1 MNRTFKKT
9 IEKHPLSISSSIEDS
24 SQDFSP
30 KYNTKK
36 KEYHSKTFKD
46 YHVNNLVDEN
56 KKNINLENK
65 NQPFPQ
71 FSLNVNNP
79 KSASSI
85 NHLTKMVIYFAMGI
99 LSKSGNSIIQLKKEF
114 EKKYKKKIRI
124 NDRKKKLFLVL
135 ISNTFIFDQ

>member
-1 MNRTFKKT
+1 MSPLT
-9 IEKHPLSISSSIEDS
+9 ISNSKPLARNFLRKREGA
-24 SQDFSP
+24 
-30 KYNTKK
+30 
-36 KEYHSKTFKD
+36 SKSD
-46 YHVNNLVDEN
+46 PIALVNC
-56 KKNINLENK
+56 
-65 NQPFPQ
+65 
-71 FSLNVNNP
+71 LNVNNP

-114 EKKYKKKIRI
+114 EIKYKKKIRI

>member
-1 MNRTFKKT
+1 MS
-9 IEKHPLSISSSIEDS
+9 PLALS
-24 SQDFSP
+24 
-30 KYNTKK
+30 N
-36 KEYHSKTFKD
+36 SKPLARNPLRKREGASKSD
-46 YHVNNLVDEN
+46 PIALVNC
-56 KKNINLENK
+56 
-65 NQPFPQ
+65 
-71 FSLNVNNP
+71 LNVNNP

>member
-1 MNRTFKKT
+1 MSPLAISNSKPLARNPLRK
-9 IEKHPLSISSSIEDS
+9 IEG
-24 SQDFSP
+24 
-30 KYNTKK
+30 T
-36 KEYHSKTFKD
+36 SKSEPIAL
-46 YHVNNLVDEN
+46 VNC
-56 KKNINLENK
+56 
-65 NQPFPQ
+65 
-71 FSLNVNNP
+71 LNVNNP

>member
-1 MNRTFKKT
+1 MS
-9 IEKHPLSISSSIEDS
+9 PLAIS
-24 SQDFSP
+24 
-30 KYNTKK
+30 N
-36 KEYHSKTFKD
+36 SKPLARNPLRKREGASKSD
-46 YHVNNLVDEN
+46 PIALVNC
-56 KKNINLENK
+56 
-65 NQPFPQ
+65 
-71 FSLNVNNP
+71 LNVNNP

-135 ISNTFIFDQ
+135 ISNTFIIDQ

>member
-1 MNRTFKKT
+1 MS
-9 IEKHPLSISSSIEDS
+9 PLAIS
-24 SQDFSP
+24 
-30 KYNTKK
+30 N
-36 KEYHSKTFKD
+36 SKPLARNPLRKREGASKSD
-46 YHVNNLVDEN
+46 PIALV
-56 KKNINLENK
+56 
-65 NQPFPQ
+65 
-71 FSLNVNNP
+71 SCLNVNNP

-85 NHLTKMVIYFAMGI
+85 SHLTKMVIYFAMGI

>member
-1 MNRTFKKT
+1 MS
-9 IEKHPLSISSSIEDS
+9 PLAIS
-24 SQDFSP
+24 
-30 KYNTKK
+30 N
-36 KEYHSKTFKD
+36 SKPLARNPLRKREGASKSD
-46 YHVNNLVDEN
+46 PIALVNC
-56 KKNINLENK
+56 
-65 NQPFPQ
+65 
-71 FSLNVNNP
+71 LNVNNP

-135 ISNTFIFDQ
+135 ISSTFIFDQ

>member
-1 MNRTFKKT
+1 MS
-9 IEKHPLSISSSIEDS
+9 PLA
-24 SQDFSP
+24 FS
-30 KYNTKK
+30 N
-36 KEYHSKTFKD
+36 SKPLARNPLRKREGASKSD
-46 YHVNNLVDEN
+46 PIALVNC
-56 KKNINLENK
+56 
-65 NQPFPQ
+65 
-71 FSLNVNNP
+71 LNVNNP

>member
-1 MNRTFKKT
+1 MS
-9 IEKHPLSISSSIEDS
+9 PLAIS
-24 SQDFSP
+24 
-30 KYNTKK
+30 N
-36 KEYHSKTFKD
+36 SKPLARNPLRKREGASKRD
-46 YHVNNLVDEN
+46 PIALVNC
-56 KKNINLENK
+56 
-65 NQPFPQ
+65 
-71 FSLNVNNP
+71 LNVNNP

>member
-1 MNRTFKKT
+1 MS
-9 IEKHPLSISSSIEDS
+9 PLAIS
-24 SQDFSP
+24 
-30 KYNTKK
+30 N
-36 KEYHSKTFKD
+36 SKPLARNPLRKREGASKSD
-46 YHVNNLVDEN
+46 PIALVNC
-56 KKNINLENK
+56 
-65 NQPFPQ
+65 
-71 FSLNVNNP
+71 LNVNNP

-114 EKKYKKKIRI
+114 EIKYKKKIRI